1 MRFPGSSFS
10 DFMDHAARMNELQ
23 LKAFGSDET
32 TFTWTPQA
40 GSGAQ
45 TVAGIRKT
53 SASPLDLP
61 PAFGAGAGN
70 IILWVNWNALSPAP
84 QRGDLVTYGGVRYTI
99 GIAEPNQTEE
109 GGGHIKLVRA

>member
-1 MRFPGSSFS
+1 MV
-10 DFMDHAARMNELQ
+10 D
-23 LKAFGSDET
+23 AFGSSET
-32 TFTWTPQA
+32 TFTWTPQD

-45 TVAGIRKT
+45 TVVGIRKT
-53 SASPLDLP
+53 AASPLDLP

-70 IILWVNWNALSPAP
+70 IILWVDWNALSPAP

-99 GIAEPNQTEE
+99 GIAEPNQTGE